1 MLVAFEGI
9 DGAGKRT
16 QTELL
21 CSRLEA
27 EGRSVAILS
36 FPRYGKTLMAHTIAE
51 YLNGRFGD
59 LNATPPEFAA
69 LLYAGDRLESREL
82 LLEKLSAHDVVLV
95 DRYVASN
102 AAYQAAKL
110 EEDRRKLFLRWLD
123 RLDYGV
129 YGLPQ
134 ADATVYLDVPVDLSS
149 RMVAMKDPRD
159 YTSSAADLHERNAA
173 YMERCRQV
181 YVSLLEAQYRSRWLR
196 VGCTGPDGELR
207 SKAAIHQA
215 VRDSLV
221 PVLGVGSPE
230 IA

>member
-27 EGRSVAILS
+27 EGRSVSFLS
-36 FPRYGKTLMAHTIAE
+36 FPRYGKTLMAHTVAD

-69 LLYAGDRLESREL
+69 LLYAGDRLESREM
-82 LLEKLSAHDVVLV
+82 LLEMLSTHDDVVV

-110 EEDRRKLFLRWLD
+110 DGARRKRFLHWLD
-123 RLDYGV
+123 RLEYGV
-129 YGLPQ
+129 YGLPE
-134 ADATVYLDVPVDLSS
+134 ADITLFLDVPVSLSS

-159 YTSSAADLHERNAA
+159 YTRHAKDLHERNAA
-173 YMERCRQV
+173 YMERCRQM
-181 YVSLLEAQYRSRWLR
+181 YVSLLQAQHRSRWLR
-196 VGCTGPDGELR
+196 IGCTAPGGKLR
-207 SKAAIHQA
+207 SKAAVHQA
-215 VRDSLV
+215 VREA
-221 PVLGVGSPE
+221 LGPLLEACS
-230 IA
+230 

>member
-21 CSRLEA
+21 RSHLEA
-27 EGRSVAILS
+27 EGRSVTILS

-69 LLYAGDRLESREL
+69 LLYAGDRLESREM
-82 LLEKLSAHDVVLV
+82 LLEKLSTHDVVVV
-95 DRYVASN
+95 DRYIASN

-110 EEDRRKLFLRWLD
+110 EEDRREQFLQWLD
-123 RLDYGV
+123 RLEYGV
-129 YGLPQ
+129 HALPE
-134 ADATVYLDVPVDLSS
+134 ADVTLYLDVSVSLSS
-149 RMVAMKDPRD
+149 RMVAMKEPRD
-159 YTSSAADLHERNAA
+159 YTRSAADLHERNAA
-173 YMERCRQV
+173 YMERCRQM
-181 YVSLLEAQYRSRWLR
+181 YLSLLEVQYRSRWLR
-196 VGCTGPDGELR
+196 VACTAPDGKLR

-215 VRDSLV
+215 VRDA
-221 PVLGVGSPE
+221 LGPHLE
-230 IA
+230 ACN

>member
-21 CSRLEA
+21 CSRLEE
-27 EGRSVAILS
+27 EGRSAALLS

-82 LLEKLSAHDVVLV
+82 LLEKLSTHDVVVV

-110 EEDRRKLFLRWLD
+110 EEERREHFLRWLD
-123 RLDYGV
+123 RLEYGV

-134 ADATVYLDVPVDLSS
+134 ADATVYLDVPVSLSA

-159 YTSSAADLHERNAA
+159 YTEDAADLHERNAA
-173 YMERCRQV
+173 YMERCRQM
-181 YVSLLEAQYRSRWLR
+181 YLSLLEAQNRSRWLC
-196 VGCTGPDGELR
+196 VGCTGPGGELR
-207 SKAAIHQA
+207 TKASIHKS

-221 PVLGVGSPE
+221 PVLGAGSSE
-230 IA
+230 VA